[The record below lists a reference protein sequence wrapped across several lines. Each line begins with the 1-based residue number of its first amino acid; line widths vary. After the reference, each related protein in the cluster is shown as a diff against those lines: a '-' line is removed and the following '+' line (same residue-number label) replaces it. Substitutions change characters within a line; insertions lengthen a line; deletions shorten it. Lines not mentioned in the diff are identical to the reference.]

1 MNRKSK
7 LGSVMLTKKRKEE
20 EEKKKEDA
28 LLSGMCNLWC
38 LLMLLGGSIDL

>member
-20 EEKKKEDA
+20 EEKKEDA
-28 LLSGMCNLWC
+28 LLGGMCNLWC
-38 LLMLLGGSIDL
+38 LLMLLGGSI

>member
-20 EEKKKEDA
+20 EEKKEDA
-28 LLSGMCNLWC
+28 LSGGMCNLWC

>member
-20 EEKKKEDA
+20 EEKKEDA
-28 LLSGMCNLWC
+28 LLGGMYNL
-38 LLMLLGGSIDL
+38 